1 MNAGE
6 YREPFTI
13 EKNTY
18 KPDEIGNQVSS
29 WVEYYKGYAFV
40 NNLYGS
46 EYWEAAQTQAE
57 NTVVFTT
64 RYHPLLNKMNTKGF
78 RIVYRGQI
86 YNISSID
93 NVKYR
98 NELVK
103 IKATMKG

>member
-6 YREPFTI
+6 YRDPFKI
-13 EKNTY
+13 EKNSYTS
-18 KPDEIGNQVSS
+18 DEIGNQTAL
-29 WVEYYKGYAFV
+29 WTEYYKGYAFV
-40 NNLYGS
+40 NNLYGA

-57 NTVVFTT
+57 NTVVFTM
-64 RYHPLLNKMNTKGF
+64 RYHPLLDTINTRGF
-78 RIVYRGQI
+78 RLIYRGKI
-86 YNISSID
+86 YNIKSID